1 VVLVQL
7 LAVCVKVKV
16 VEPVATPVTTPALV
30 TVAKPVLLL
39 TQVPPAVGDT
49 IEVLPTQTV
58 DAADRDGEGLTVTVT
73 LKGAPLQEP
82 ELGVT
87 V

>member
-58 DAADRDGEGLTVTVT
+58 DAADTDGEGLTVTVT